1 MSHTKLL
8 QSLDI
13 NPKESGVST
22 GSKWFGD
29 GNTIASHSP
38 IDGSFLAEVTTASVT
53 DFERVVE
60 TAESAFAEWR
70 KVPAPKRG
78 EIIRQFG
85 DKLRENK
92 EALGQLVSL

>member
-53 DFERVVE
+53 D
-60 TAESAFAEWR
+60 
-70 KVPAPKRG
+70 
-78 EIIRQFG
+78 
-85 DKLRENK
+85 
-92 EALGQLVSL
+92 